1 MDILSILKTFGI
13 EATTEDIESI
23 AELRSIEEDHLPA
36 LYAAA
41 TDLQAQ
47 LDIVNADIEES
58 EKRAANHRTRIG
70 FLKSS
75 VSRSSGLPLEPN
87 EHGSRKDAALYF
99 LRERATVEPVHR
111 GEISQY
117 VYGSRDEK
125 SLSRMNMVLTFL
137 KRKGLV
143 RNGPRG
149 YWFPL

>member
-13 EATTEDIESI
+13 EATTEDVNSI
-23 AELRSIEEDHLPA
+23 MELRSIEDEHLPA
-36 LYAAA
+36 LTAAA
-41 TDLQAQ
+41 ADLQAQ
-47 LDIVNADIEES
+47 LDIVNEDIKEVTKKAS
-58 EKRAANHRTRIG
+58 QYRTRIG

-75 VSRSSGLPLEPN
+75 GSRSSNLPLEPN
-87 EHGSRKDAALYF
+87 EHRSKKAATLYF

-117 VYGSRDEK
+117 VFGDRCRK
-125 SLSRMNMVLTFL
+125 SLSRVNLVLNTL
-137 KRKGLV
+137 KNKGLV